1 MKIREDP
8 PAVQIVYHNISFLS
22 LYSVSCFYP
31 SSTLL
36 ALSRSQKF
44 FCSGFHCKISA
55 SVHWFICAHVQNLYA
70 LSSVFTTCMYGDG
83 VGILSFLWSL
93 YRWPCWTVFVSNVV
107 TYRHSCVVM
116 FFQLFIFVFSFYIS
130 IDKN

>member
-36 ALSRSQKF
+36 ELSRSQKF

-55 SVHWFICAHVQNLYA
+55 SVLYSDLFVRMCRTCTHYPLYLRRLYVWRWRGNFIISLVSLSLTLLNRFCFQCSNLSTQ
-70 LSSVFTTCMYGDG
+70 LC
-83 VGILSFLWSL
+83 
-93 YRWPCWTVFVSNVV
+93 SNVFSAL
-107 TYRHSCVVM
+107 YLRI
-116 FFQLFIFVFSFYIS
+116 FILHF
-130 IDKN
+130 NR